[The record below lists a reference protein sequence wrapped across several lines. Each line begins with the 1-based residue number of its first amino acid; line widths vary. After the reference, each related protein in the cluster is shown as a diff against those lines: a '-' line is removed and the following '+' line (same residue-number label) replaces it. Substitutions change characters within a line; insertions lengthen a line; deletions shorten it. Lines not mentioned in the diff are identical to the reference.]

1 MRIFIALLLLASPAT
16 AAEPM
21 TGAEF
26 EAYTKGKV
34 LDFLMNGEVYGTEE
48 YLSNRRVRWAFEGE
62 DCQNGFWYER
72 APSEICFIYDGTIDE
87 QCWHYTAT
95 PDGVAADFLGDSE
108 GPNIY
113 VAGENPNGL
122 FCPGPK
128 VGV

>member
-1 MRIFIALLLLASPAT
+1 MRLFITLLLLASPA

-26 EAYTKGKV
+26 EDFTQGKV
-34 LDFLMNGEVYGTEE
+34 LDFLMNGEIYGTEE
-48 YLSNRRVRWAFEGE
+48 YLSNRRVRWAFTGE

-72 APSEICFIYDGTIDE
+72 APREICFIYDGTIDE
-87 QCWHYTAT
+87 QCWNYTQT
-95 PDGVAADFLGDSE
+95 PDGVAADFLGDDE
-108 GPNIY
+108 PADIY
-113 VAGENPNGL
+113 VAGENPDGL